1 MKLFIMLI
9 SLLFFLVIILY
20 LLPPSKVNFSDI
32 YTKNDKAS
40 ESLKEFQSRKTKL
53 LNINGVEWKYYRG
66 GNGDKTILFLHG
78 MGGSYDIWWQ
88 QINAF
93 EKEYQVLSYT
103 LPKEITTLE
112 QVANGIKEITKIE
125 NIDTFYAVGTSMG
138 GYITQYLIQQI
149 PNRLEKVVLSNTFP
163 PNNLIQTE
171 NKKKAKIVPYL
182 PEFILSKLALK
193 QVDKKL
199 VPAARNSELLA
210 AFLPS
215 IPFSKKQFINRY
227 AVVVDVF
234 NADTKT
240 YKIKRI
246 PKLIIESNNDPLVQ
260 KSLRDHLKKLYLDAE
275 VYTFDNEGHFPYIS
289 NAQKYNSILSEFFNS
304 KNEYLQVEK
313 TIKNYFKGRK
323 NADISLLNNVFIKEA
338 KLTTVQDDKPIQI
351 SLENYLQK
359 VEQSGKTSSKTEILD
374 GNINQTIAQFS
385 TKFTYPDKTYID
397 YLNLVKTD
405 KDWKITNKTFV
416 ELN

>member
-1 MKLFIMLI
+1 MLI

-20 LLPPSKVNFSDI
+20 LLPPSKVNFFDI

-182 PEFILSKLALK
+182 P
-193 QVDKKL
+193 
-199 VPAARNSELLA
+199 
-210 AFLPS
+210 
-215 IPFSKKQFINRY
+215 
-227 AVVVDVF
+227 
-234 NADTKT
+234 
-240 YKIKRI
+240 
-246 PKLIIESNNDPLVQ
+246 
-260 KSLRDHLKKLYLDAE
+260 
-275 VYTFDNEGHFPYIS
+275 
-289 NAQKYNSILSEFFNS
+289 
-304 KNEYLQVEK
+304 
-313 TIKNYFKGRK
+313 
-323 NADISLLNNVFIKEA
+323 
-338 KLTTVQDDKPIQI
+338 
-351 SLENYLQK
+351 
-359 VEQSGKTSSKTEILD
+359 
-374 GNINQTIAQFS
+374 
-385 TKFTYPDKTYID
+385 
-397 YLNLVKTD
+397 
-405 KDWKITNKTFV
+405 
-416 ELN
+416 

>member
-1 MKLFIMLI
+1 
-9 SLLFFLVIILY
+9 
-20 LLPPSKVNFSDI
+20 
-32 YTKNDKAS
+32 
-40 ESLKEFQSRKTKL
+40 
-53 LNINGVEWKYYRG
+53 
-66 GNGDKTILFLHG
+66 
-78 MGGSYDIWWQ
+78 
-88 QINAF
+88 
-93 EKEYQVLSYT
+93 
-103 LPKEITTLE
+103 
-112 QVANGIKEITKIE
+112 
-125 NIDTFYAVGTSMG
+125 
-138 GYITQYLIQQI
+138 
-149 PNRLEKVVLSNTFP
+149 
-163 PNNLIQTE
+163 
-171 NKKKAKIVPYL
+171 
-182 PEFILSKLALK
+182 
-193 QVDKKL
+193 

-289 NAQKYNSILSEFFNS
+289 NAEKYNSILSEFFNS

-416 ELN
+416 QLN